1 MKTNLTMAEREA
13 LPNKAL
19 CVAQGD
25 GLWTVYEVG
34 DTLPEL
40 PVPVVT
46 PEVSRFQFKLA
57 LAQAGLLKLVEDY
70 VAGSSDMQLK
80 VFWAEAPLFA
90 RNHPM
95 VVGTGAVLGKTDAE
109 LDGLFTLAMSL

>member
-1 MKTNLTMAEREA
+1 MKKNLTMEQREA

-57 LAQAGLLKLVEDY
+57 LAQAGLLTDVETY
-70 VAGSSDMQLK
+70 IAGSGDDTLRLY
-80 VFWAEAPLFA
+80 WAEAPTF
-90 RNHPM
+90 RRDHPIL
-95 VVGTGAVLGKTDAE
+95 TAAAVLLGKTEAEIDAV
-109 LDGLFTLAMSL
+109 FALALSL